1 VSVSTNDLKRGMT
14 LNLDGTL
21 FQVIEFQHV
30 KPGKGGAFVRT
41 KLRNVRSGAVIERTF
56 NAGVNVGLA
65 IVERKEMQFLYK
77 DGNDF
82 VFMDSGTYDQHPVPG
97 AVVGDAANYVTEGST
112 AIIAMHEGNA
122 IGIELPA
129 SVVLRV
135 THTDPGVK
143 GDRVSGALKAAT
155 LETGLMVQVPLFIEE
170 GDLVKVDTRSG
181 EYLTREK

>member
-1 VSVSTNDLKRGMT
+1 MSVSTNDLKRGMT
-14 LNLDGTL
+14 LDLEGTL

-41 KLRNVRSGAVIERTF
+41 KLRNVKSGAVIERTF

-65 IVERKEMQFLYK
+65 IVERKDMQFLYR

-82 VFMDSGTYDQHPVPG
+82 VFMDTGTYEQHSVP
-97 AVVGDAANYVTEGST
+97 AAIVGEVANFLTEGST
-112 AIIAMHEGNA
+112 AMVAMHHGNA
-122 IGIELPA
+122 IGVELPA

-135 THTDPGVK
+135 TQTDPGVK

-155 LETGLMVQVPLFIEE
+155 LETGLVLQVPLFIEA

-181 EYLTREK
+181 TYLTREK

>member
-1 VSVSTNDLKRGMT
+1 MSVSTNDLKRGMT
-14 LNLDGTL
+14 LDLEGTL

-41 KLRNVRSGAVIERTF
+41 KLRNVKSGAVIERTF

-65 IVERKEMQFLYK
+65 IVERKDMQFLYR

-82 VFMDSGTYDQHPVPG
+82 VFMDTGTYEQHSVP
-97 AVVGDAANYVTEGST
+97 AAIVGEVANFLTEGST
-112 AIIAMHEGNA
+112 AMVAMHHGNA
-122 IGIELPA
+122 IGVELPA

-135 THTDPGVK
+135 TQTDPGVK

-155 LETGLMVQVPLFIEE
+155 LETGLVVQVPLFIEA

-181 EYLTREK
+181 TYLTREK

>member
-1 VSVSTNDLKRGMT
+1 MT
-14 LNLDGTL
+14 LDLEGTL

-41 KLRNVRSGAVIERTF
+41 KLRNVKSGAVIERTF

-65 IVERKEMQFLYK
+65 IVERKDMQFLYR

-82 VFMDSGTYDQHPVPG
+82 VFMDTGTYEQHSVP
-97 AVVGDAANYVTEGST
+97 AAIVGEVANFLTEGST
-112 AIIAMHEGNA
+112 AMVAMHHGNA
-122 IGIELPA
+122 IGVELPA

-135 THTDPGVK
+135 TQTDPGVK

-155 LETGLMVQVPLFIEE
+155 LETGLVLQVPLFIEA

-181 EYLTREK
+181 TYLTREK

>member
-1 VSVSTNDLKRGMT
+1 MT
-14 LNLDGTL
+14 LDLEGAL
-21 FQVIEFQHV
+21 YQVVEFQHV

-41 KLRNVRSGAVIERTF
+41 KLRNVRTGGVVDRTF

-65 IVERKEMQFLYK
+65 IVERKEMQFLYR

-82 VFMDSGTYDQHPVPG
+82 VFMDTDTYEQHQVP
-97 AVVGDAANYVTEGST
+97 ATVVGDAANYLTEGST
-112 AIIAMHEGNA
+112 AIVPMHEEKA
-122 IGIELPA
+122 IGVELPA

-155 LETGLMVQVPLFIEE
+155 LETGLVVQVPLFVEE